1 MQCNRA
7 YSVRKPNAMQHQMS
21 MKTAASVFCS
31 RIPKVMAM
39 ATAMTEALMLYSA
52 QRLCFE
58 IKNPFVLC
66 AKNNTNYVDVESSA
80 PPREAVVKLPG
91 KWRRQA

>member
-52 QRLCFE
+52 QRHH
-58 IKNPFVLC
+58 
-66 AKNNTNYVDVESSA
+66 AKPSSSCLA
-80 PPREAVVKLPG
+80 NEKGRCEAVSP
-91 KWRRQA
+91 WW